1 MVTKSKIL
9 VVEDNLIVAEGIK
22 KSLLTLGYTVS
33 AIVSSKEE
41 ALKQTEK
48 DQPDLVL
55 MDIVLQGKT
64 TGIDTAE
71 EIRLRFDV
79 PVVYLTAYSDEA
91 TLEKA
96 KVTEP
101 FGYLLKPFSDS
112 ELHSIIEMAL
122 YKHRTEKTLR
132 ENEKKYKT
140 LFESSLDGVFV
151 LNAETMK
158 IVLANRAAMEIY
170 GFESLDEVVG
180 LNPLDFIPEE
190 DRERTRKIIVE
201 DMFEN
206 DLREVNEFRTIDKNG
221 KEIWISASG
230 VRTEYQGRLAGLIS
244 IRDITQRKLA
254 EKALRASEERYR
266 GLFETMSQGV
276 LYYDANKRVIGC
288 NPAAE
293 KIFDTTQENLIGQ
306 SLFDEKWQILKEDG
320 SPFPKEEHPV
330 VISFYSGKSVPD
342 VVIGIVT
349 PGGNQKW
356 LLVNATPVFEPGKR
370 KPRYV
375 FAICTDITNRKKI
388 EFDLKKRN
396 VQLNSL
402 NVISRAVSG
411 TLDLKTI
418 MNKALREVLNLAEFS
433 AGALF
438 LLNEEKSS
446 ISFEVHRG
454 ISSMVIKYIAQLH
467 AEKSSSYRDFLMRG
481 EAKLFPI
488 NELREEEKP
497 GNENTK
503 EDREVTAYCLLIP
516 IKVGHHVVGS
526 LNLFGTEKYIPS
538 ETDFNFF
545 STVGSH
551 IGLAVRNA
559 SLYEKTKH
567 TLKKL
572 KTTQDKLIRSEKL
585 ASLGVLASNIV
596 HELGNPLAAIINSV
610 QVLQERVHLEGKMKE
625 LMDIIEWESER
636 LNRIVNQLRE
646 FSKPK
651 PLKFVMADLREIVKK
666 AILVLNQD
674 FELIWDRNIKT
685 KFPGDLPLTLLDPDS
700 MEQVVLN
707 VIKNGLQAIQPGG
720 TVEVKI
726 TCIGRKEKRKIRMQ
740 VRDNGSGIPEE
751 KLQHIFEPYFSTKA
765 KGMGLGMHIVKQAVE
780 SHNGAI
786 RINSELG
793 KGTTVLIDIP
803 IRKEENG

>member
-1 MVTKSKIL
+1 MSTKTKIL
-9 VVEDNLIVAEGIK
+9 VVEDSWIVAEDIK

-33 AIVSSKEE
+33 AVVSSGKE
-41 ALKQTEK
+41 ALRQTEK
-48 DQPDLVL
+48 TRPDLVL
-55 MDIVLQGKT
+55 MDIVLEGET
-64 TGIDTAE
+64 SGIETAE
-71 EIRLRFDV
+71 QIRLRFDV

-101 FGYLLKPFSDS
+101 FGYLLKPFTDS
-112 ELHSIIEMAL
+112 ELHSTIEMAL
-122 YKHRTEKTLR
+122 YKHKTEKTLR
-132 ENEKKYKT
+132 ESEKKYKT
-140 LFESSLDGVFV
+140 LFESSLDGVLV
-151 LNAETMK
+151 LDAETMK
-158 IVLANRAAMEIY
+158 TVLANRAAIEIY

-180 LNPLDFIPEE
+180 LNPIDFIPEE
-190 DRERTRKIIVE
+190 DKKKARKIIVE

-206 DLREVNEFRTIDKNG
+206 DLREVNEFRTIDRNG
-221 KEIWISASG
+221 RKIWISASG
-230 VRTEYQGRLAGLIS
+230 VRTEYQGGLAGLIS

-254 EKALRASEERYR
+254 EKALRVSEERYR

-276 LYYDANKRVIGC
+276 LYYDVNKRVVGC

-293 KIFDTTQENLIGQ
+293 KIFGTTREKLIGQ
-306 SLFDEKWQILKEDG
+306 NLFDERWQILKEDG

-342 VVIGIVT
+342 AVLGIVT
-349 PGGNQKW
+349 PWGNQRW
-356 LLVNATPVFEPGKR
+356 LLANATPVFEPGER

-375 FAICTDITNRKKI
+375 FATCTDITNRKKI
-388 EFDLKKRN
+388 EFDLKERN

-411 TLDLKTI
+411 TLDLRAI
-418 MNKALREVLNLAEFS
+418 MNKALREILKLAEFS

-438 LLNEEKSS
+438 LFDEEKSS
-446 ISFEVHRG
+446 AAFEVHQG
-454 ISSMVIKYIAQLH
+454 ISSMVIRYIAQLH
-467 AEKSSSYRDFLMRG
+467 AQKSSSYRHSLMRG
-481 EAKLFPI
+481 EPKLFPI
-488 NELREEEKP
+488 NELFEKEKL
-497 GNENTK
+497 ENQRTEK
-503 EDREVTAYCLLIP
+503 DGEVTAYCLLVP
-516 IKVGHHVVGS
+516 IKVKYRVVGS

-559 SLYEKTKH
+559 SLYEKTKT
-567 TLKKL
+567 TLKQL

-585 ASLGVLASNIV
+585 ASLGALASNVV
-596 HELGNPLAAIINSV
+596 HELGNPLAAITNSV

-625 LMDIIEWESER
+625 LMDIIGWESER

-674 FELIWDRNIKT
+674 FELIWDRTITT
-685 KFPGDLPLTLLDPDS
+685 KFSKDLPSTLLDPDA

-707 VIKNGLQAIQPGG
+707 VIKNGLQAIHAGG
-720 TVEVKI
+720 TVEVRI
-726 TCIGRKEKRKIRMQ
+726 TSIGREERRKIRLQ

-751 KLQHIFEPYFSTKA
+751 NIQHIFEPYFSTKA
-765 KGMGLGMHIVKQAVE
+765 KGMGLGMHIAKQAVE
-780 SHNGAI
+780 SHGGTI

-793 KGTTVLIDIP
+793 KGTTVIIDIP
-803 IRKEENG
+803 VRKEENG